1 MTAPPAAPLDAA
13 DVIRLWPDGPPTAL
27 AGVGDEARMAAAIDV
42 ALDPRD
48 RPLAFVGAIHGGETL
63 GAPVPADAPPLFSV
77 VARDDLVWQ
86 IVEGLDDD
94 WSAADRPSELHVLA
108 RGAHGFGMVRQGTPS
123 DRWTDLCLAWLD
135 DRGLR

>member
-1 MTAPPAAPLDAA
+1 VTAPPAAPLDAA

-48 RPLAFVGAIHGGETL
+48 QPLAFVGVIHGGETL
-63 GAPVPADAPPLFSV
+63 GAPVPADAPPVFSV

-86 IVEGLDDD
+86 LVAALHDDR
-94 WSAADRPSELHVLA
+94 SAADRPSELHVFA
-108 RGAHGFGMVRQGTPS
+108 RGAHAFGMVRQRTPS
-123 DRWTDLCLAWLD
+123 DRWTDRFLAWLG